1 VTIIRKGESQVLE
14 VQIGKRPV
22 TMAAVSE
29 NRYREKDRQ
38 YGFKVTDVTPEMA
51 QRYNLAE
58 TSGVIVVGV
67 APNSQA
73 DEAGIRQGDL
83 IIEINHQQVAS
94 VRDFEDLMDQGR
106 KADGINLLVKHLN
119 GGLAVI
125 NLT

>member
-1 VTIIRKGESQVLE
+1 
-14 VQIGKRPV
+14 
-22 TMAAVSE
+22 
-29 NRYREKDRQ
+29 
-38 YGFKVTDVTPEMA
+38 MA